1 MNASVIHFNLLPAWL
16 WILLGFGSGMVLR
29 GEKWL
34 GGYASLK
41 RRMYRP
47 AKIQSCGITVNG
59 CFILGLDGDT
69 CNDFEDVLNS
79 VRDSQLYQ
87 VQVTFMTAFPGTPLY
102 ARLKAE
108 NCILRDRAWELCP
121 LFDINFQP
129 RNMGVAELKTGF
141 LSLVKTLYSAE
152 ETLLR
157 RANFRRRLR
166 TSTNFGRRSAKHV
179 PLLVG

>member
-16 WILLGFGSGMVLR
+16 WILPGFGSGMVFR

-69 CNDFEDVLNS
+69 HNVFEDVLS
-79 VRDSQLYQ
+79 VRDSQLYK
-87 VQVTFMTAFPGTPLY
+87 VPVAFMTAFPGTPLY
-102 ARLKAE
+102 ARL
-108 NCILRDRAWELCP
+108 
-121 LFDINFQP
+121 
-129 RNMGVAELKTGF
+129 
-141 LSLVKTLYSAE
+141 
-152 ETLLR
+152 
-157 RANFRRRLR
+157 
-166 TSTNFGRRSAKHV
+166 
-179 PLLVG
+179 